1 MFKAE
6 FRHIFDRRWPLAIR
20 YRKFRH
26 CLEWYSYLTKQS
38 FHETYR
44 RLGREFGFD
53 EIRKPGEAQ
62 LMSAAMLLRR
72 ERANF
77 LKKLEAF
84 VERRREK
91 KSQGSWQPRK
101 AEMEALYTPDWL
113 ETSSEKRSTDSQHR
127 I

>member
-1 MFKAE
+1 MFQAE
-6 FRHIFDRRWPLAIR
+6 YRHVFERGLPLVIRR
-20 YRKFRH
+20 RKFRH

-53 EIRKPGEAQ
+53 ESRKPDEAQ
-62 LMSAAMLLRR
+62 LMKAAMLLKL

-84 VERRREK
+84 VERRRGQK
-91 KSQGSWQPRK
+91 PQGRRQPRK
-101 AEMEALYTPDWL
+101 AEMEALYFPDWL
-113 ETSSEKRSTDSQHR
+113 ETSGEKWPEG
-127 I
+127 

>member
-1 MFKAE
+1 M
-6 FRHIFDRRWPLAIR
+6 R

-38 FHETYR
+38 FHDTYR
-44 RLGREFGFD
+44 RLGVEFGFD
-53 EIRKPGEAQ
+53 ELRKPDEAQ
-62 LMSAAMLLRR
+62 LIGAAMLLRK

-91 KSQGSWQPRK
+91 KSQGSRRPRK
-101 AEMEALYTPDWL
+101 AETEALYTPDWL
-113 ETSSEKRSTDSQHR
+113 ETSGEKRSADSQHR
-127 I
+127 G

>member
-1 MFKAE
+1 M
-6 FRHIFDRRWPLAIR
+6 R

-44 RLGREFGFD
+44 RIGSEFGFD
-53 EIRKPGEAQ
+53 EFRKPDEAQ
-62 LMSAAMLLRR
+62 LMNAAMLLRR

-91 KSQGSWQPRK
+91 KSEGSWQPRK
-101 AEMEALYTPDWL
+101 AEMEALYAPDWL
-113 ETSSEKRSTDSQHR
+113 ETSSEKRSDDSQHR